1 MKIEKKPLI
10 PNRLRKIEGSFAFL
24 PHAFISKGFWAS
36 LTTQEILLYVLLV
49 LVGDHH
55 GLSYYSQDKLC
66 ILLRMDME
74 DFMAARNSLIKKSLI
89 AFDGFLFQVLS
100 LPDKPLTVDSK
111 PLETPRDFRER
122 DPFTIR
128 GVIHNTLKSD
138 KREVS

>member
-74 DFMAARNSLIKKSLI
+74 DFYSNK
-89 AFDGFLFQVLS
+89 
-100 LPDKPLTVDSK
+100 
-111 PLETPRDFRER
+111 EE
-122 DPFTIR
+122 
-128 GVIHNTLKSD
+128 
-138 KREVS
+138 